1 MNVTESF
8 CKNLPKEISLIVL
21 EFCGIVKNR
30 NGKYMSQ
37 IAKNDVRYS
46 VLLSIRKPRDSLG
59 GKVYSGCCIIEL
71 RVDFKKTIDNIEY
84 YFLISRLIAN
94 DNEGKCYKIL
104 EFIDKWRKKN
114 AFQKDNTS
122 MYKQVNSCDRL
133 FRPLVG
139 CFLIKY
145 FKL

>member
-1 MNVTESF
+1 MSLEKQSF
-8 CKNLPKEISLIVL
+8 SINKSSSNRECWEYLPKEISLIVL

-71 RVDFKKTIDNIEY
+71 RVDFKKTFDNIEY
-84 YFLISRLIAN
+84 YFLISRLIAY
-94 DNEGKCYKIL
+94 DNEGKCCKIL
-104 EFIDKWRKKN
+104 EFIDKWRKKKRISKG
-114 AFQKDNTS
+114 Q
-122 MYKQVNSCDRL
+122 YEYV
-133 FRPLVG
+133 
-139 CFLIKY
+139 
-145 FKL
+145 